1 MSVVMGKLPT
11 RPASSL
17 DRRVRSYAFNKS
29 PNPVRHTQR
38 KATGGRAVD
47 LPHQFSLVPSSI
59 HSNLPNTSSLPILH
73 TQHHHHGSRL
83 SPHQLPGLCQVA
95 ARHPA
100 IHAQTS
106 RRILQLSPG
115 IETQGYPGVPQ
126 AGELQH
132 ARTPITFIIQILI
145 LFSRYYSANYAVVVA
160 LLAVYSLISNPLL
173 LLSLGFLIGGFLAIS
188 RFGTSS
194 FQIVVSSAAGFACSS
209 LGTDYQLT
217 IYWQSRSPS
226 RSPAKSSPLGTSTS
240 LSSSSVSVLGLFP
253 IFMLIDVQACR
264 SYGSPP
270 LSPPSFGSSDPPAAS
285 SALMRG

>member
-1 MSVVMGKLPT
+1 MDALLTCPI
-11 RPASSL
+11 
-17 DRRVRSYAFNKS
+17 NS
-29 PNPVRHTQR
+29 PWFHLLFTQIF
-38 KATGGRAVD
+38 
-47 LPHQFSLVPSSI
+47 L
-59 HSNLPNTSSLPILH
+59 NTSSLPILH

-253 IFMLIDVQACR
+253 NLHADRRTGLPLLWFAA
-264 SYGSPP
+264 P
-270 LSPPSFGSSDPPAAS
+270 LSTFFWLVGSSGCLVGAHAG
-285 SALMRG
+285 LMEPGVES